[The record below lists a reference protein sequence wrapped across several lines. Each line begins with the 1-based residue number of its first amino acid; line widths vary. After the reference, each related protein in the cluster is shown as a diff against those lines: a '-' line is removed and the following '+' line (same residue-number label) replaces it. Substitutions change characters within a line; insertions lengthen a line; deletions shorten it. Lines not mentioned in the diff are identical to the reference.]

1 MKNILLPTDFSE
13 NALNAIDYAVQLFKH
28 EECTFIILNTYTPLA
43 YNIAT
48 FADEYT
54 TMMTEEYTRKKS
66 EKKLTEIK
74 EKLEKKYKNPKH
86 TIETKASF
94 NLLINE
100 IVDVVKERDIDLI
113 VMGTKGATGAKEV
126 FLGTN
131 TMYTIKKT
139 NCAVIAVPEDFN
151 YQDPKEILFPT
162 DFKFSMENKYLNL
175 LKSISTVHEARLN
188 ILNVYFG
195 ASLNET
201 QKTLKADFEEFF
213 KDSAH
218 TFHTKEY
225 VDLVEAVEQFQIK
238 HKVNFLVMIQN
249 KHTFFENLMFRP
261 VIKQMVFHT
270 NIPFMVIPSIALKR
284 TWLRLIKMNAINK

>member
-1 MKNILLPTDFSE
+1 MKTILLPTDFSS
-13 NALNAIDYAVQLFKH
+13 NAFNAIDYAVQLFKDKD
-28 EECTFIILNTYTPLA
+28 CTFIILNTYTPMA

-48 FADEYT
+48 FADRYAT
-54 TMMTEEYTRKKS
+54 IMTEEDTRNTS
-66 EKKLTEIK
+66 EKNLMEIK
-74 EKLEKKYKNPKH
+74 EKLEKKYNNPKH

-94 NLLINE
+94 NLLTNE
-100 IVDVVKERDIDLI
+100 IVDVVEERNIDLI

-139 NCAVIAVPEDFN
+139 NCAVIAVPEDFE

-162 DFKFSMENKYLNL
+162 DFNFSMENKHLNL
-175 LKSISTVHEARLN
+175 LKTITTTHEARLN

-195 ASLNET
+195 ASLNDA
-201 QKTLKADFEEFF
+201 QKSLKADFEAFF
-213 KDSAH
+213 KDNAH

-238 HKVNFLVMIQN
+238 HKVNFLVMVQN

-270 NIPFMVIPSIALKR
+270 NIPFMVMPSIALEK
-284 TWLRLIKMNAINK
+284 A

>member
-1 MKNILLPTDFSE
+1 
-13 NALNAIDYAVQLFKH
+13 
-28 EECTFIILNTYTPLA
+28 
-43 YNIAT
+43 
-48 FADEYT
+48 
-54 TMMTEEYTRKKS
+54 
-66 EKKLTEIK
+66 
-74 EKLEKKYKNPKH
+74 
-86 TIETKASF
+86 
-94 NLLINE
+94 LINE

-151 YQDPKEILFPT
+151 YQNPKEILFPT

-284 TWLRLIKMNAINK
+284 T